1 MGPKCNHKCLIKE
14 AGDWITEKCHIMTL
28 KLDAML
34 IVLKTEEGAKETRN
48 SVPVSG
54 RGTEAN

>member
-1 MGPKCNHKCLIKE
+1 MSYKRE
-14 AGDWITEKCHIMTL
+14 AGDLITEECHMTL

-48 SVPVSG
+48 LVPVSG
-54 RGTEAN
+54 KGTEAN

>member
-1 MGPKCNHKCLIKE
+1 M
-14 AGDWITEKCHIMTL
+14 ITEECNLTL

-54 RGTEAN
+54 KGTEAN

>member
-1 MGPKCNHKCLIKE
+1 MSYKGE
-14 AGDWITEKCHIMTL
+14 AGDLITEECNMTL

-54 RGTEAN
+54 KGTEANGPPCF